1 MVDAHKVLDAVGMP
15 LRRNNTELRRGRRH
29 DEPPNP
35 PEHVSRIPRRKHC
48 EDLAGRSMIALV
60 LAATIFAAVFIVP
73 AQQHDN
79 DQPISVIGKA
89 RK

>member
-1 MVDAHKVLDAVGMP
+1 
-15 LRRNNTELRRGRRH
+15 
-29 DEPPNP
+29 
-35 PEHVSRIPRRKHC
+35 
-48 EDLAGRSMIALV
+48 MIALV
-60 LAATIFAAVFIVP
+60 LALAIFAAVFIVP